1 MVITDH
7 GKSKEEKK
15 LEPAGLRVGAA
26 ILDST
31 ARAGLLRGE
40 GREVRERLIH

>member
-31 ARAGLLRGE
+31 ARTGLTERVTSE
-40 GREVRERLIH
+40 G